1 MNAARYPEVPSW
13 RGFGWMVGPWRV
25 LGMDFDG
32 RVRVEW
38 FEQKGRPRE
47 WVSLDHP
54 ELVQLKRSVAKW
66 PPAPRS
72 T

>member
-1 MNAARYPEVPSW
+1 
-13 RGFGWMVGPWRV
+13 MVGPWRV
-25 LGMDFDG
+25 LGMDLDG

-66 PPAPRS
+66 PPAPRP